1 MKQTLKK
8 FALEY
13 ISPVFRQIGP
23 ISKRVKPPKNDATY
37 KVLVIGV
44 VLANKE
50 NFFNHI
56 VNVLGQSKHSVTQYW
71 VSLFGS
77 VTTTVSNVSIENFD
91 SPMPRNE
98 IINYVINRV
107 DIYAYDYII
116 ICDDDIK
123 LPKGF
128 LDSYL
133 YIQHQLNFSIAQ
145 PARTNLSH
153 ISHGITR
160 RRFWLIARKTLFVEI
175 GPLVSFHQDIF
186 KHIFPFD
193 ASNAMGWGLD
203 YVWPV
208 IVESLHKSMGIIDAT
223 PVDHSL
229 RETAKSYSLEKAYK
243 DLDVYQSHHQ
253 HYKRT
258 EAQVNLKT
266 YSSRDLYQ

>member
-8 FALEY
+8 FALQY
-13 ISPVFRQIGP
+13 LSPVFRQIGP
-23 ISKRVKPPKNDATY
+23 VSKRIKLPKNDAVY
-37 KVLVIGV
+37 NVLVIGV

-50 NFFNHI
+50 NYFDHI

-77 VTTTVSNVSIENFD
+77 LTTNVSNVKIENFD
-91 SPMPRNE
+91 SPMPRNN
-98 IINYVINRV
+98 IINYVINHL
-107 DIYAYDYII
+107 DISKYDYII
-116 ICDDDIK
+116 VCDDDIK
-123 LPKGF
+123 LPIDF
-128 LDSYL
+128 LDKYL
-133 YIQHQLNFSIAQ
+133 YIQNKLNFSIAQ

-160 RRFWLIARKTLFVEI
+160 RRFWLIARKTIFVEI
-175 GPLVSFHQDIF
+175 GPLVSFQKDIF

-193 ASNAMGWGLD
+193 TTTPMGWGLD

-208 IVESLHKSMGIIDAT
+208 IIQSLQKSMGIIDAT

-229 RETAKSYSLEKAYK
+229 RETAKSYSEEKAHV
-243 DLDVYQSHHQ
+243 DLALYQSKHRHF
-253 HYKRT
+253 KRA

-266 YSSRDLYQ
+266 YYSRDLHK